1 MFTVSVVLHPT
12 PLLSVQ
18 YKSNVPARVLV
29 AVAVGVVAFG
39 AKLMFAG
46 PVHVPVP
53 MLGMALR
60 L

>member
-1 MFTVSVVLHPT
+1 MVLHPT

-18 YKSNVPARVLV
+18 YKPNVPARVLV
-29 AVAVGVVAFG
+29 AVAFGVVAFG
-39 AKLMFAG
+39 VKLMFAG

-53 MLGMALR
+53 MLGVALR